1 MFFIS
6 YIPYVQVEKYNQKV
20 TQQDYEIAR
29 LTAEL
34 KGLQEEAS
42 DSAKNLED
50 VIKTNDAL
58 LLNVGKLERTLK
70 EKDGQISALLKEH
83 NLLVQKSKANGETI
97 ASLTRDRMH
106 CQC

>member
-1 MFFIS
+1 M
-6 YIPYVQVEKYNQKV
+6 QVEEYKQKV
-20 TQQDYEIAR
+20 TQQDYKIAR

-42 DSAKNLED
+42 DAAKNLED

-58 LLNVGKLERTLK
+58 LLNENKLEHALK

-83 NLLVQKSKANGETI
+83 NILVQKNKENMETI
-97 ASLTRDRMH
+97 ASLTRDRML